1 LPEVHTTDLLVLSPG
16 NIKLYGFLD
25 IEFKYGAKSSQNFR
39 VDLAQDVLDVP
50 MVIESDPEE
59 HFVIE
64 AATKLF
70 TFAWFVFELSIFAE
84 TI

>member
-1 LPEVHTTDLLVLSPG
+1 M
-16 NIKLYGFLD
+16 D

-84 TI
+84 II

>member
-1 LPEVHTTDLLVLSPG
+1 
-16 NIKLYGFLD
+16 
-25 IEFKYGAKSSQNFR
+25 
-39 VDLAQDVLDVP
+39 VLDVP